1 MIELPEAINLAK
13 QINENLKGKKV
24 ARVLP
29 PTKVHKFCWFSEE
42 PEFYNEA
49 LEGKAIV
56 GAEGFGI
63 YVEMSFDQGKKLC
76 FNDGINIRLMNKG
89 DKLKDYQ
96 LLIEF
101 EDETMLVF
109 TVAMYGA
116 IVLHNGDYDNE
127 YYLKSKE
134 AITPFDEGFDTYF
147 EEIFSNCKPS
157 ESVKAFLATK
167 QRFPGIA
174 NGTLQDILYR
184 AKIHPKRRIS
194 TLNETE
200 RANLLST
207 TKKILKE
214 ITDLGGRDT
223 EKDIWGKPL
232 GYHVQLSKKTYPGKC
247 QCCGDEIKKETYLGG
262 SIYYCPT
269 CQKIE

>member
-13 QINENLKGKKV
+13 QINENLRGKKV
-24 ARVLP
+24 VRVLP

-42 PEFYNEA
+42 PELYSEA

-63 YVEMSFDQGKKLC
+63 YVEMSFDQGKKIC

-116 IVLHNGDYDNE
+116 IVLHNGDYD
-127 YYLKSKE
+127 
-134 AITPFDEGFDTYF
+134 
-147 EEIFSNCKPS
+147 
-157 ESVKAFLATK
+157 
-167 QRFPGIA
+167 IA
-174 NGTLQDILYR
+174 RYSL
-184 AKIHPKRRIS
+184 
-194 TLNETE
+194 
-200 RANLLST
+200 
-207 TKKILKE
+207 
-214 ITDLGGRDT
+214 
-223 EKDIWGKPL
+223 
-232 GYHVQLSKKTYPGKC
+232 
-247 QCCGDEIKKETYLGG
+247 
-262 SIYYCPT
+262 
-269 CQKIE
+269 